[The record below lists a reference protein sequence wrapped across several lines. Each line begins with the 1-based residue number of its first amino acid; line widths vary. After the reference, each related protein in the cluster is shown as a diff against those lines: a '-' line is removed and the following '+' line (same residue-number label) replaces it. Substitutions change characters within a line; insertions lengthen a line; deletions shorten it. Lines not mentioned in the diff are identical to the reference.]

1 MNVLRWWWGLVLAF
15 ALVALVRVFLP
26 LPFANEIIIFSIYT
40 MGCNYLLGRVGFI
53 SFGQPAY
60 LAVGAYATAF
70 YLFYFGN
77 NPYVGILIG
86 VLAGI
91 VVSFAIGPL
100 FVRLRGDYFALVNL
114 ALAVI
119 IFYLMQ
125 KVLADITHGDNGLW
139 FLTNMTSTPVL
150 DLTRPDQFFIFAF
163 LVAFALWAFYKYLD
177 DSIFGALCLAT
188 KLNDDKVKFL
198 GYSSFNI
205 RLFAFVIA
213 NTTTALAGA
222 MYAVYLGFVSPE
234 ITSPAR
240 AADPV
245 VVTILGG
252 VGTLYGPLV
261 GSIVYTGMKDVLSK
275 VLGNWELVIGFV
287 LVFIMLAGEKGIWG
301 TLEPLIK
308 KTFLRVTGKRGR
320 PGREQPMIDT
330 QLLISGVVF
339 GLSLGGIFFLMTIGL
354 SLCFGLM
361 RIISLDQLLYY
372 SIGGYITYSVSLAV
386 GNIWLGVLGGVIV
399 GGLAALAVERIV
411 FRRIYDRDLPFTM
424 ITSFGVLIGGVGVI
438 KYFWGLVPRP
448 VPVPIDAQV
457 FIIGTEIPIYRLVII
472 GIAGLVYVGIWLFL
486 NRTIIGKAIRAGT
499 EDVAHVE
506 GLGINVYRLFTITFV
521 IAGGLSGLAGGLHAP
536 LIMVDPNMGLEV
548 LAFVFMVV
556 IIGGLGSIKGTLMS
570 SFLVGQVV
578 SIGSLIYAP
587 LAQMAP
593 FAIMLL
599 ILLVRPTGLFGS
611 QMMKR

>member
-1 MNVLRWWWGLVLAF
+1 
-15 ALVALVRVFLP
+15 
-26 LPFANEIIIFSIYT
+26 
-40 MGCNYLLGRVGFI
+40 
-53 SFGQPAY
+53 
-60 LAVGAYATAF
+60 
-70 YLFYFGN
+70 
-77 NPYVGILIG
+77 
-86 VLAGI
+86 
-91 VVSFAIGPL
+91 
-100 FVRLRGDYFALVNL
+100 
-114 ALAVI
+114 
-119 IFYLMQ
+119 
-125 KVLADITHGDNGLW
+125 
-139 FLTNMTSTPVL
+139 
-150 DLTRPDQFFIFAF
+150 
-163 LVAFALWAFYKYLD
+163 
-177 DSIFGALCLAT
+177 
-188 KLNDDKVKFL
+188 
-198 GYSSFNI
+198 
-205 RLFAFVIA
+205 
-213 NTTTALAGA
+213 
-222 MYAVYLGFVSPE
+222 
-234 ITSPAR
+234 
-240 AADPV
+240 
-245 VVTILGG
+245 
-252 VGTLYGPLV
+252 
-261 GSIVYTGMKDVLSK
+261 
-275 VLGNWELVIGFV
+275 
-287 LVFIMLAGEKGIWG
+287 
-301 TLEPLIK
+301 
-308 KTFLRVTGKRGR
+308 
-320 PGREQPMIDT
+320 MIDT
-330 QLLISGVVF
+330 QLLISGVIF

-448 VPVPIDAQV
+448 VPVPIDIQV
-457 FIIGTEIPIYRLVII
+457 YIIGTEIPVYRLVII
-472 GIAGLVYVGIWLFL
+472 GIAALVYVGIWLFL

-556 IIGGLGSIKGTLMS
+556 IIGGLGSIKGTLVS

-611 QMMKR
+611 QLLKR